1 MAGSHR
7 HLLIH
12 GHSPLHGL
20 APEVKILGTFLF
32 AIGVAVTPRSS
43 PVPFAVDAVVV
54 GAMLALAGYS
64 VSQVLGRATILL
76 PFVAF
81 AFFLPFV
88 SSGERIDVAGV
99 AVSQEGMVA
108 ASTILAKASLG
119 FGASL
124 VLAGTTP
131 IPEIVRGLGRLR
143 LPAALVAIISFMF
156 RYLDLI
162 IDELDRI
169 RTAMVSRAHDP
180 RWLWQ
185 ARPLASAAGAMF
197 VRSYERGERV
207 HVAMLARGFTGTM
220 PQFVAQPTPRRAWAL
235 ALLPAL
241 VSWTAAA
248 TALVQQ

>member
-1 MAGSHR
+1 M
-7 HLLIH
+7 
-12 GHSPLHGL
+12 SPE
-20 APEVKILGTFLF
+20 AKIVGTFLF
-32 AIGVAVTPRSS
+32 AIGVAATPRTA
-43 PVPFAVDAVVV
+43 PIAFAVDAVVV
-54 GAMLALAGYS
+54 AVLLAVAGYS
-64 VSQVLGRATILL
+64 LGQVLGRATILV

-88 SSGERIDVAGV
+88 SSGERVDAFGLVGV
-99 AVSQEGMVA
+99 SREGLVA
-108 ASTILAKASLG
+108 AGAILAKASIG

-124 VLAGTTP
+124 VLAGTTQ

-143 LPAALVAIISFMF
+143 LPSALVSIVSFMF

-162 IDELDRI
+162 IEELGRI
-169 RTAMVSRAHDP
+169 RIAMVSRAHDP

-207 HVAMLARGFTGTM
+207 HVAMLARGFDGAM
-220 PQFVAQPTPRRAWAL
+220 PQFDARPTPRREWAL

-248 TALVQQ
+248 TALVQS